1 MLTKFEMEM
10 QERHIALLERIARSL
25 EKLNAE
31 ADSRR
36 QMHGSPDGRKPGK
49 ED

>member
-25 EKLNAE
+25 EKLSAE
-31 ADSRR
+31 ADRP
-36 QMHGSPDGRKPGK
+36 MHERPDERKPGK
-49 ED
+49 EG